1 MVGLAAGFSVAPTAT
16 LAAPITFAGPADYDN
31 NAAQTTGVFRDF
43 LNGALINQGND
54 PGGTGHTALNFTGSD
69 NNAALA
75 GRITLYDT
83 SPSTTV
89 PTTFSGNLSI
99 SADILIHPFNNAKGA
114 GVLFLF
120 NEGAGQNGLALHLW
134 NAGNSNSN
142 KIELVAQT
150 GEARPGAALATV
162 ALGNTIAQDP
172 WYRLQ
177 VDLQFSGSNFT
188 VRGKVFGH
196 TTGNDPNSSLG
207 SQIGSTMTYNSSLGS
222 GIASPYEIGLVA
234 RGDSATVDTS
244 VMNFLI
250 GGPGAELEQSLAR
263 PVWLFGTVLAGG
275 AGYGRWRKKRKAAI
289 TSA

>member
-1 MVGLAAGFSVAPTAT
+1 MVGLAVGFSVAPTAT

-31 NAAQTTGVFRDF
+31 NAAQRTGVFRDF

-54 PGGTGHTALNFTGSD
+54 LGGTGHTALNFTGSD

-134 NAGNSNSN
+134 NAGNSDSN

-162 ALGNTIAQDP
+162 ALREHHRAGSLVSASDGSAVQRFKS
-172 WYRLQ
+172 YRK
-177 VDLQFSGSNFT
+177 
-188 VRGKVFGH
+188 GKGVWPH
-196 TTGNDPNSSLG
+196 DRKRP
-207 SQIGSTMTYNSSLGS
+207 
-222 GIASPYEIGLVA
+222 
-234 RGDSATVDTS
+234 
-244 VMNFLI
+244 
-250 GGPGAELEQSLAR
+250 EQLA
-263 PVWLFGTVLAGG
+263 WLTDRQHDNVL
-275 AGYGRWRKKRKAAI
+275 
-289 TSA
+289 T